1 MGVLDTIIL
10 DFSHTDLEGYV
21 SKPLCSWENMQ
32 IIQSP
37 FPSQELLCFS
47 SIICFP
53 WDNMEEKLGE
63 IVCLFVFIPHCK
75 VHQKLVGYQQG
86 LAFVTM
92 PYSPK
97 SLILLLTSDYIAT
110 DPDMEK
116 KTTKKGNYTTGFCS
130 SDNPSGFCAHALN
143 NLSKF
148 SAKPSC
154 CMETSYPVWNILYHS
169 L

>member
-1 MGVLDTIIL
+1 
-10 DFSHTDLEGYV
+10 
-21 SKPLCSWENMQ
+21 
-32 IIQSP
+32 
-37 FPSQELLCFS
+37 
-47 SIICFP
+47 
-53 WDNMEEKLGE
+53 MEEKLGE

-116 KTTKKGNYTTGFCS
+116 KQQKKAIIQQVSVAQT
-130 SDNPSGFCAHALN
+130 
-143 NLSKF
+143 
-148 SAKPSC
+148 
-154 CMETSYPVWNILYHS
+154 ILLDFVHMH
-169 L
+169 

>member
-1 MGVLDTIIL
+1 
-10 DFSHTDLEGYV
+10 
-21 SKPLCSWENMQ
+21 MQ
-32 IIQSP
+32 IIQSSFP
-37 FPSQELLCFS
+37 FQELLCFC

-53 WDNMEEKLGE
+53 WDNMEGKLGQ
-63 IVCLFVFIPHCK
+63 IAWGFFFIPHCK
-75 VHQKLVGYQQG
+75 VHHKQVGYQQG
-86 LAFVTM
+86 LGFVTM
-92 PYSPK
+92 PHSPK
-97 SLILLLTSDYIAT
+97 SLILFITSDYIAT

-116 KTTKKGNYTTGFCS
+116 KKGNYTTGFCS